1 MKVWDSWV
9 NKNYFIF
16 MLDTVLGSMNCI
28 IYVHTSENSIL
39 KNKKIVEMEGWR
51 QCFDTNYA
59 IKLRHLCVIC
69 CHSICRI
76 MSHDNDLLI
85 SVPRACITEFYS
97 KYLNLVETFY
107 YVTLSEDK
115 SSFTKEKG
123 EYAYFNVIF
132 NLNPT
137 DENYNPR
144 ELVGRIQVSE
154 SKIYSSVCLSV

>member
-1 MKVWDSWV
+1 
-9 NKNYFIF
+9 
-16 MLDTVLGSMNCI
+16 
-28 IYVHTSENSIL
+28 
-39 KNKKIVEMEGWR
+39 
-51 QCFDTNYA
+51 
-59 IKLRHLCVIC
+59 
-69 CHSICRI
+69 

-107 YVTLSEDK
+107 YVTLSENK
-115 SSFTKEKG
+115 SSFTKETG

-137 DENYNPR
+137 DGNYNPR

-154 SKIYSSVCLSV
+154 LQTFLYCLSV